1 MGEVPRTTLPEPVTA
16 AARAV
21 ATPVPKPDT
30 PVEIGS
36 PVALVSVPL
45 DGVPSAPPLVT
56 NAPADPTATPNAVTT
71 FAPVVIVEGAAPA
84 PPPTIMALAAKT
96 ADEAHAAE
104 LLKYG
109 TPPEVPATVS
119 ANVPEAV
126 IGEPETE
133 IKPPVNDCATLVTVP
148 VPVTVVH
155 VGAPAPPDVSTCPDV
170 PAAEYASVVP
180 VP

>member
-1 MGEVPRTTLPEPVTA
+1 
-16 AARAV
+16 
-21 ATPVPKPDT
+21 
-30 PVEIGS
+30 
-36 PVALVSVPL
+36 
-45 DGVPSAPPLVT
+45 
-56 NAPADPTATPNAVTT
+56 
-71 FAPVVIVEGAAPA
+71 
-84 PPPTIMALAAKT
+84 MALAVKT

-119 ANVPEAV
+119 ANVPDAV

-155 VGAPAPPDVSTCPDV
+155 VGAPDPPDVSTWPDV
-170 PAAEYASVVP
+170 PAAEYASAVP